1 MPFVLS
7 EETKSMPEVI
17 FQPIRIAVLTVSDT
31 RNITDDR
38 SGDALVQRLTDAGHL
53 LAERNV
59 VHDEIASVQACL
71 RTWIA
76 TAEIDAILVI
86 GGTGITGRDITPEA
100 VRPLLDKELPG
111 FGELFRMLSY
121 QKIGTAA
128 MLSRALGGVSG
139 GKLIFA
145 LPGSTNAVLEA
156 WDEILVHQFDRRTR
170 PGNLVAL
177 MPRLKEK

>member
-1 MPFVLS
+1 
-7 EETKSMPEVI
+7 MPETI
-17 FQPIRIAVLTVSDT
+17 FQPIRIAVLTISDT
-31 RNITDDR
+31 RTASDDR
-38 SGDALVQRLTDAGHL
+38 SGDALIQRLTDVGHL
-53 LAERNV
+53 LATRSV
-59 VHDEIASVQACL
+59 VQDEIASIQARL
-71 RTWIA
+71 RVWIA
-76 TAEIDAILVI
+76 DAEIDVILCV

-100 VRPLLDKELPG
+100 LRPLFDKELPG

-139 GKLIFA
+139 GKLLFA
-145 LPGSTNAVLEA
+145 LPGSTNAVLQA

>member
-1 MPFVLS
+1 
-7 EETKSMPEVI
+7 MPEVI

-31 RNITDDR
+31 RSATEDR
-38 SGDALVQRLTDAGHL
+38 SGDALVQRLTDGGHL
-53 LAERNV
+53 IAARSV
-59 VHDEIASVQACL
+59 VQDEITSIQACL

-76 TAEIDAILVI
+76 DAAVDVILTV
-86 GGTGITGRDITPEA
+86 GGTGITGRDVTPEA
-100 VRPLLDKELPG
+100 LRPLFDKELPG

-121 QKIGTAA
+121 SKIGTAA
-128 MLSRALGGVSG
+128 ILSRAMGGVSG
-139 GKLIFA
+139 GKLLFA
-145 LPGSTNAVLEA
+145 LPGSTNAVLQA

>member
-1 MPFVLS
+1 
-7 EETKSMPEVI
+7 MPEII

-31 RNITDDR
+31 RNTSDDS
-38 SGDALVQRLTDAGHL
+38 SGDALVQRFADAGHL
-53 LAERNV
+53 LAARSV
-59 VHDEIASVQACL
+59 VQDEIVSIQACL
-71 RTWIA
+71 RAWIA
-76 TAEIDAILVI
+76 NAEIDAILTV
-86 GGTGITGRDITPEA
+86 GGTGITGRDVTPEA
-100 VRPLLDKELPG
+100 LRPLLDKELLG

-139 GKLIFA
+139 GKFLFA
-145 LPGSTNAVLEA
+145 LPGSTNAVLQA

>member
-1 MPFVLS
+1 
-7 EETKSMPEVI
+7 MPEVI
-17 FQPIRIAVLTVSDT
+17 FLPIRIAVLTISDT
-31 RNITDDR
+31 RSASDDR
-38 SGDALVQRLTDAGHL
+38 SGDGLVQRLTDAGHL
-53 LAERNV
+53 LAARNV
-59 VHDEIASVQACL
+59 VQDEIASIQACL

-76 TAEIDAILVI
+76 DAEIDAILTV
-86 GGTGITGRDITPEA
+86 GGTGITGRDVTPEA
-100 VRPLLDKELPG
+100 VRSLLDKELPG
-111 FGELFRMLSY
+111 FGELFRLLSF

-145 LPGSTNAVLEA
+145 LPGSTNAVLQA
-156 WDEILVHQFDRRTR
+156 WDEILVHQFDHRAR